1 MKTEIV
7 VRVVDCHIFRWEDG
21 NPLYLL
27 LKRSEN
33 QMYPGIW
40 QCVTGKIE
48 KNEKPHET
56 ATRELKEETGLTP
69 ISMWTVDQVNFFF
82 EAEHN
87 RMNLIPVFGVE
98 VESSIINLSPEHT
111 EFKWC
116 SIGEGVDLLLW
127 NQQKQGLL
135 NFHQMLTKE
144 PGKLKLSI
152 IFYKK

>member
-7 VRVVDCHIFRWEDG
+7 VRVVDCHIFRWDNGE
-21 NPLYLL
+21 PVFLL

-48 KNEKPHET
+48 KNE
-56 ATRELKEETGLTP
+56 
-69 ISMWTVDQVNFFF
+69 
-82 EAEHN
+82 
-87 RMNLIPVFGVE
+87 
-98 VESSIINLSPEHT
+98 
-111 EFKWC
+111 
-116 SIGEGVDLLLW
+116 GVDLMMW
-127 NQQKQGLL
+127 NQQKQGLI

-152 IFYKK
+152 IFNKK

>member
-7 VRVVDCHIFRWEDG
+7 VRVVDCHIFRWDNGE
-21 NPLYLL
+21 PVFLL

-40 QCVTGKIE
+40 QCVTGKIK

-56 ATRELKEETGLTP
+56 ATRELKEETRLVP
-69 ISMWTVDQVNFFF
+69 SSMWTIDRVNHFF
-82 EAEHN
+82 EAEQN
-87 RMNLIPVFGVE
+87 RMNLIPVFGVQ
-98 VESSIINLSPEHT
+98 VESTIINLSPEHT
-111 EFKWC
+111 EYKWC
-116 SIGEGVDLLLW
+116 SIDEGVDLLLW

-144 PGKLKLSI
+144 PEKLKLSI
-152 IFYKK
+152 IFNKK

>member
-1 MKTEIV
+1 MRLDLI
-7 VRVVDCHIFRWEDG
+7 C
-21 NPLYLL
+21 
-27 LKRSEN
+27 
-33 QMYPGIW
+33 
-40 QCVTGKIE
+40 
-48 KNEKPHET
+48 KNKF
-56 ATRELKEETGLTP
+56 
-69 ISMWTVDQVNFFF
+69 VNHFF

-116 SIGEGVDLLLW
+116 SVGEGVDLLLW

-144 PGKLKLSI
+144 PEKLNLSI